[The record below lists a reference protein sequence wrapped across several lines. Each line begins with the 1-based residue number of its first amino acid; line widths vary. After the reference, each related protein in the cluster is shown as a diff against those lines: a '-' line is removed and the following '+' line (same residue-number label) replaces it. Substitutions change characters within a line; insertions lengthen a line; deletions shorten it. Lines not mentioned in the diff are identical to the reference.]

1 MEKGDKTERGRGIKK
16 ETERDRERAREGGCE
31 LAFTGYS
38 SGAQPVSHGTFTAE
52 RAVCVDTLAIIA
64 LLVDALINIYS

>member
-1 MEKGDKTERGRGIKK
+1 MGTTLPTDTVDSSVVQVVTE
-16 ETERDRERAREGGCE
+16 
-31 LAFTGYS
+31 
-38 SGAQPVSHGTFTAE
+38 GAFTAE